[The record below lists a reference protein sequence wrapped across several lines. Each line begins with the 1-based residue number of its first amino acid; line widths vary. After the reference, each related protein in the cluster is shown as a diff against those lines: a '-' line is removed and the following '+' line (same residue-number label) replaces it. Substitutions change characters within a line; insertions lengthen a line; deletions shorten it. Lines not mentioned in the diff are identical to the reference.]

1 MNNCKKLQK
10 TAEIVINDL
19 EIMALHGVNEEEK
32 VNKQPFS
39 ISLTIEPASKKGED
53 TDNIS
58 DTVSYSAVTKL
69 VKKVV
74 EGNSFNLLE
83 KLSKEILTE
92 ICKNFDI
99 QKATVLVEK
108 LDPPMSVKPRSVGY
122 RKSIDYA
129 LVYLSLGSSLGDKN
143 KMLDFAVE
151 LLKKH
156 PLIRNVRESKR
167 IKTAP
172 YGDVAENMF
181 LNSAVELETALTP
194 EELLEYIHEIEKKAG
209 RVRKVRWEDRELD
222 IDIGLYG
229 EEIINTK
236 DLVIPHKELHK
247 RLFFL
252 EPILELNDSL
262 FHPVLHRYL
271 QDLFNDITPL
281 LII

>member
-19 EIMALHGVNEEEK
+19 EIMALHGVNQDEK

-58 DTVSYSAVTKL
+58 DTVSYSVVTKL

-151 LLKKH
+151 SLKKH
-156 PLIRNVRESKR
+156 PLIKNVRESTR

-209 RVRKVRWEDRELD
+209 RVRKTRWEDRELD
-222 IDIGLYG
+222 IDIALFG
-229 EEIINTK
+229 EEIINTE

-247 RLFFL
+247 RVFVLK
-252 EPILELNDSL
+252 PILELNKGL
-262 FHPVLHRYL
+262 YHPVLHRYL
-271 QDLFNDITPL
+271 QDLFNHITPL

>member
-10 TAEIVINDL
+10 TAEIVINDI
-19 EIMALHGVNEEEK
+19 EIMALHGVNQEEK
-32 VNKQPFS
+32 VKKQPFS

-156 PLIRNVRESKR
+156 PLIKNVRESTR

-209 RVRKVRWEDRELD
+209 RVRKVRWEDRKLD
-222 IDIGLYG
+222 IDIVLYG

-262 FHPVLHRYL
+262 FHPVLQRYL